1 MNKHIS
7 FAYFMRM
14 LKVKDGQEFIN
25 EAVKSQG
32 GFFGRFI
39 SLERTFEQW
48 MRLSFVWSKTEKDF
62 DYWSQKADQ
71 YLRYY
76 RQIDEEGTSHGTFV
90 SHSD

>member
-1 MNKHIS
+1 MDKPIS
-7 FAYFMRM
+7 FAHFMRM
-14 LKVKDGQEFIN
+14 LKLKDGQEFII

-39 SLERTFEQW
+39 SMERTFEQW

-76 RQIDEEGTSHGTFV
+76 RQIDEERKNYGTFT
-90 SHSD
+90 SDND